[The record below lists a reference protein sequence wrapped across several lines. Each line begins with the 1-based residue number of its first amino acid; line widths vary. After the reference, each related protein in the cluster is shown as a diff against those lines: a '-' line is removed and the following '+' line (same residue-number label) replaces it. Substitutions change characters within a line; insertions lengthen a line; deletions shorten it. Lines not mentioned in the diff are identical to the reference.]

1 MTERVLFVPGAPVA
15 NRYRAYPPRR
25 SRLDGD
31 HPVNLALNLLIIAAL
46 IVVAPLALAMLLITA
61 TAITTTFS
69 QGRSHRRM
77 MRGLDELIRERR

>member
-25 SRLDGD
+25 PRLDGD
-31 HPVNLALNLLIIAAL
+31 PVTLILNLLIIAAL
-46 IVVAPLALAMLLITA
+46 IILAPLALAMLLITA
-61 TAITTTFS
+61 TAITTTVS
-69 QGRSHRRM
+69 QGRSRRRM